1 MTEHIDT
8 TLKQTLCPR
17 FKKKNFCPTVLL
29 QIIDFDMILSTH
41 AR

>member
-17 FKKKNFCPTVLL
+17 LKNSFFPTVLL